1 MLRSPPRSTRTY
13 TRFPYTTLFRSG
25 QRLRLTGKGVSGL
38 RGGKSGDLYLII
50 KIQPHAVYQVSGNDL
65 YADLPLAPWEA
76 ALGANVEIPT
86 LGGDVEMKIPPN
98 TVSGRKMRLGKR
110 GLPAANGV
118 QGDLYAGVR
127 IDIPK
132 ALTERDSE
140 LFTPLAAASTFT
152 PRARNTAGAGQ

>member
-86 LGGDVEMKIPPN
+86 LGGAVEMKITPN
-98 TVSGRKMRLGKR
+98 TVSGRKMSLEIGRTTWSDR
-110 GLPAANGV
+110 V
-118 QGDLYAGVR
+118 CQ
-127 IDIPK
+127 
-132 ALTERDSE
+132 
-140 LFTPLAAASTFT
+140 
-152 PRARNTAGAGQ
+152 